1 MILRIYIF
9 SKLFFTSTNALS
21 FVSHQFCAKQKRID
35 IQIFSMLVLVNIS
48 YMPITFSFIV
58 SMNRQIGNIQISSMQ
73 PFHNLTYCNSL
84 IQIHAYTLPIQKRI
98 FSGKLNNS
106 STTNWQMKYLQF
118 TCHECISSIVIYI
131 WETVWATV
139 A

>member
-9 SKLFFTSTNALS
+9 SKLFFISTNALS

-48 YMPITFSFIV
+48 YMPITFCFIV

-73 PFHNLTYCNSL
+73 PCHNLT
-84 IQIHAYTLPIQKRI
+84 
-98 FSGKLNNS
+98 
-106 STTNWQMKYLQF
+106 
-118 TCHECISSIVIYI
+118 IVIALYKYMLI
-131 WETVWATV
+131 NCLSRNVYFQAN
-139 A
+139 